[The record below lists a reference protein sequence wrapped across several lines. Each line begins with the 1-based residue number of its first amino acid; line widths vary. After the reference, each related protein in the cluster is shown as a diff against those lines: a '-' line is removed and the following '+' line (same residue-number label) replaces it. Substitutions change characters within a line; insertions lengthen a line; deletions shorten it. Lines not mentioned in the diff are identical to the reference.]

1 MKAFRFRLESLLHL
15 RSLTRE
21 KCLKEYAHAI
31 NEHRRAEDRSEELAA
46 RLNQI
51 EDRVASLRD
60 KGISGHEQSIF
71 LASIE
76 HAKIALAKQREV
88 VRLALAEEELK
99 RASYLKSDM
108 AEKTMLRLKER
119 RKEDH
124 LRDQMAKEERA
135 LEDVIGARYAVIL
148 PTEISHETA

>member
-15 RSLTRE
+15 RGLTRE
-21 KCLKEYAHAI
+21 KCLKDYAEAI
-31 NEHRRAEDRSEELAA
+31 SQRQSQEDRCEQISR
-46 RLNQI
+46 RLNNI
-51 EDRVASLRD
+51 ETSVATQRD
-60 KGISGHEQSIF
+60 QGISGHDQDTF

-76 HAKIALAKQREV
+76 HARNALTEQREV
-88 VRLALAEEELK
+88 VARSLAEEK
-99 RASYLKSDM
+99 KKKATYLKADM
-108 AEKTMLRLKER
+108 TEKILLRLKER

-135 LEDVIGARYAVIL
+135 LEDVIGSRYAVIL